1 MGNTEY
7 FMRFY
12 IAGGKIS
19 EDKSSVLERLVSRP
33 RFLWCVIF
41 HRAFKVGG
49 NLFLNTEYFKG
60 TL

>member
-1 MGNTEY
+1 
-7 FMRFY
+7 MRFY

-19 EDKSSVLERLVSRP
+19 EDVSSVLEQAVSRP

>member
-1 MGNTEY
+1 MGNSEY
-7 FMRFY
+7 FMRSY
-12 IAGGKIS
+12 VAGGGIS
-19 EDKSSVLERLVSRP
+19 EDISSVLEQVVSRP

-49 NLFLNTEYFKG
+49 NLFLNTEYFKD